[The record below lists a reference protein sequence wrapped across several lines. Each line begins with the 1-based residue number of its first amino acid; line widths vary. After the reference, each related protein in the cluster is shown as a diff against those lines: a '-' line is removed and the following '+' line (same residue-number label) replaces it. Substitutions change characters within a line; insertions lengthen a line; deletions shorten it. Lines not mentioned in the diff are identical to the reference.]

1 MVNPK
6 LLHEI
11 KLLGEDY
18 RNGDELIRMLD
29 YYGAHGLREI
39 NDDQARDYYDKRV
52 IEVMLKKG
60 KGK

>member
-18 RNGDELIRMLD
+18 RNGDEIIRMLNF
-29 YYGAHGLREI
+29 YGAHGLREI
-39 NDDQARDYYDKRV
+39 SDDQAREYYDNRL
-52 IEVMLKKG
+52 IEIMFKKADR
-60 KGK
+60 